1 MFNYNPENNNNNSNN
16 NNYSTTVTTITRDC
30 RGRSQAGVGGIL
42 RERAV
47 KIYLVAAGA
56 RVNLSRRHI
65 SKWRRLIDISADYFM
80 AAYTH
85 THTPSTPIPG
95 KNIHTHMEQKVA

>member
-1 MFNYNPENNNNNSNN
+1 MFNYNPENNN

-30 RGRSQAGVGGIL
+30 RGRSHAGVGGIL

-56 RVNLSRRHI
+56 RVNLSCRHI

-80 AAYTH
+80 AAHTH
-85 THTPSTPIPG
+85 THIIYSPTRE
-95 KNIHTHMEQKVA
+95 KHTYKHGAESGITH